1 MGVSDLFCF
10 KTLSGDFMNDLDT
23 KTCPNCKKAQF
34 WDPIY
39 GFANRYCPDLCTQ
52 VPLPW
57 QYPEA
62 TEKPKRIE
70 EI

>member
-1 MGVSDLFCF
+1 
-10 KTLSGDFMNDLDT
+10 MNDLDT

-62 TEKPKRIE
+62 TEKPKRLE